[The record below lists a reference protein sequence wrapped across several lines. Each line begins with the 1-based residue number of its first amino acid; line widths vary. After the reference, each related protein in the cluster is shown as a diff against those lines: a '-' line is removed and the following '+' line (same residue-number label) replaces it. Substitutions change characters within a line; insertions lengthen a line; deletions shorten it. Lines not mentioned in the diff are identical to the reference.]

1 MNAKKKFKLNSIKC
15 ALFTFSIIIVFIY
28 ECIVLFTNKPFMYN
42 EYKVIS
48 YKETLIN
55 VNNNRAKFPYR
66 TKINVEYLN
75 EYKVKCS
82 KTIEF
87 SEKVDKNKNFI
98 YNNLIQN
105 NKLFVLKGFYDLVD
119 GLAILIHGLLF
130 MGSGFIIFILFVV
143 IGDIYACFF
152 DCPEEDKLKK
162 GFSNFYSY
170 FDIKRDILEK
180 CGNCPLCKFEICRKT
195 PLNRDNLYFDD
206 VLLYYKT
213 NPPLVKINLYK
224 FLGIKHQKIQEY
236 INDHKNDLYGPYYGM
251 TYKALLNY
259 KKSS

>member
-15 ALFTFSIIIVFIY
+15 TLFTFSIIIVFIY

-48 YKETLIN
+48 YKETLIK

-105 NKLFVLKGFYDLVD
+105 NKLFVLKGFYDKT
-119 GLAILIHGLLF
+119 ATLLHITLF
-130 MGSGFIIFILFVV
+130 AVSGFTIFILFVV
-143 IGDIYACFF
+143 IGDIYICFF
-152 DCPEEDKLKK
+152 DCPDKDNLKK
-162 GFSNFYSY
+162 GFSNFYY
-170 FDIKRDILEK
+170 NYTVKQEIIEK
-180 CGNCPLCKFEICRKT
+180 CGNCPLCKLEICINT
-195 PLNRDNLYFDD
+195 PLKRDNLDFDE
-206 VLLYYKT
+206 VQEYYKT

-224 FLGIKHQKIQEY
+224 FLGIKYQKIQEY